1 MIKIDSSLLQIL
13 MVVTTKPELVPVI
26 IVQQS
31 EDIFFV
37 LFDQE
42 ITSLR
47 IDSEIYQITA
57 LSLLDITKV
66 RTCFILPHENIDQQA
81 FKKFGLDSIV
91 IHPN

>member
-1 MIKIDSSLLQIL
+1 MTKIVSSFSQVL
-13 MVVTTKPELVPVI
+13 MVVTTKPELVPI

-31 EDIFFV
+31 EDTFLI

-42 ITSLR
+42 TTSLH

-57 LSLLDITKV
+57 LSLSDITKV
-66 RTCFILPHENIDQQA
+66 RTCSILPHENIDQQA

-91 IHPN
+91 IHSN